1 MGPTAD
7 SGHCIQTTTGDRTI
21 VGVNALEVDN
31 DPHVDIEE
39 VDPADEEQHRER
51 LAAIKNQRETD
62 ADAVKEALTAVRR
75 TAAGDDNLMPVI
87 IDAVKSYCPVGEI
100 PDELRAGFGEHQPGI

>member
-1 MGPTAD
+1 M
-7 SGHCIQTTTGDRTI
+7 
-21 VGVNALEVDN
+21 GVNALEVDN

-75 TAAGDDNLMPVI
+75 